1 MTDSCSSCENIGIV
15 EHWKRVNFNGRHTLS
30 STARKGQSMNT
41 GSSPKLENRK
51 KFFQQLHRQMR
62 HFSYQRL
69 AKLCRRVWLEVDEHY
84 PLEVNNSSLQDVSSC
99 ETDIKAQE
107 LLPPDAPPGLIPVK
121 VGADGNCCPRSLSL
135 LAYGT
140 EESHV

>member
-1 MTDSCSSCENIGIV
+1 M
-15 EHWKRVNFNGRHTLS
+15 
-30 STARKGQSMNT
+30 
-41 GSSPKLENRK
+41 
-51 KFFQQLHRQMR
+51 
-62 HFSYQRL
+62 
-69 AKLCRRVWLEVDEHY
+69 
-84 PLEVNNSSLQDVSSC
+84 EVNNPSLQDVSGC

-140 EESHV
+140 EESHVEI